1 MIVQGCIVR
10 ILITI
15 GTRRNDVIQV
25 SNVEVKN
32 HEKKREENVSS
43 SASANCFVERLIC
56 LMSATSCGIKLIVI
70 KATFTLYQIAFRGD
84 VKNT

>member
-1 MIVQGCIVR
+1 MIVQGCIVG

-25 SNVEVKN
+25 RNVEVKN

-43 SASANCFVERLIC
+43 SASANCFFERLIC
-56 LMSATSCGIKLIVI
+56 LMSVTSCGIKLI
-70 KATFTLYQIAFRGD
+70 KATLTLYQIAFRGD